1 MKAFNF
7 IRKTF
12 VFRDIPSSGVMCLLS
27 IIKYHKGHANPADL
41 VAACQTTNGVTS
53 LSDLAK
59 VAETIGLRTTMGN
72 STVENLE
79 KFPNPAILHIR
90 NDWGE
95 YDFVVC
101 YGCNEQKFLVGVPNW
116 GLMEFREEEMD
127 VLWESRFILYL
138 EPTSSFKKKSL
149 LF

>member
-1 MKAFNF
+1 MKSLNF

-12 VFRDIPSSGVMCLLS
+12 VYRDISSTGVMCLLS
-27 IIKYHKGHANPADL
+27 IIKYHKGYESSAYL
-41 VAACQTTNGVTS
+41 SSVCQTANGITL
-53 LSDLAK
+53 LSNLAK
-59 VAETIGLRTTMGN
+59 AAEAIGLSTKAGN
-72 STVENLE
+72 STVENLK
-79 KFPNPAILHIR
+79 KFPNPVILHIR

-101 YGCNEQKFLVGVPNW
+101 YGFHGKFFLVGVPNW

-127 VLWESRFILYL
+127 VLWESRLILYL

-149 LF
+149 F